1 MIIIQRFPVVNLG
14 GTRLL
19 VRLKPGRSADLNPLR
34 TRYRC
39 FADRTFHVR
48 RHTRPVPPQIAM
60 GLVRAGP
67 CKPYKRRTQHGVPV
81 MMRNYGLAGLALV
94 IATAMVAPPASA
106 HHSYAMF
113 AVTKQVAIEGTV
125 KQFMWTNPHSWI

>member
-1 MIIIQRFPVVNLG
+1 
-14 GTRLL
+14 
-19 VRLKPGRSADLNPLR
+19 
-34 TRYRC
+34 
-39 FADRTFHVR
+39 
-48 RHTRPVPPQIAM
+48 
-60 GLVRAGP
+60 
-67 CKPYKRRTQHGVPV
+67 

-125 KQFMWTNPHSWI
+125 KQFMWTNPHSWIRLEVMDAKGQPQEWSVEMSSLTILVARRLESQDGATWRQNPHDRTPNEERPARRGFRQPRCGRPQPGP